1 MQSGVGPTAT
11 PVLSIF
17 PRLIPLVILD
27 VSSYIVKY
35 RFTYSAKKAIDL
47 RVSIPCV
54 SLLNWS

>member
-11 PVLSIF
+11 PVLFTF

-35 RFTYSAKKAIDL
+35 RSTYLAKNAIDL
-47 RVSIPCV
+47 RESILCV
-54 SLLNWS
+54 SLLN